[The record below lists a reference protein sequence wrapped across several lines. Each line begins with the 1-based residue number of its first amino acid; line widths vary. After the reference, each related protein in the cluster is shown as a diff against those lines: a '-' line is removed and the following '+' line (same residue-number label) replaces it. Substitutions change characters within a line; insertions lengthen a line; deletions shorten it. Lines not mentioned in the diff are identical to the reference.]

1 MLSKISQEYT
11 IYNSFHIKFKGRQNS
26 YMVIVQKELFNT
38 AGLKLLSSE
47 RLVCKA
53 GLLADVGT
61 WLLYTDIKISSN

>member
-1 MLSKISQEYT
+1 
-11 IYNSFHIKFKGRQNS
+11 
-26 YMVIVQKELFNT
+26 MVIVQKELFNT